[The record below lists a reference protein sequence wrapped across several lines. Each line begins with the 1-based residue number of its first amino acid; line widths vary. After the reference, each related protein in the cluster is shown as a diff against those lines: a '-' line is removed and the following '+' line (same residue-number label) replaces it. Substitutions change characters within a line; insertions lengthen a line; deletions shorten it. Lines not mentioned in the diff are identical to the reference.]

1 MDIEEAKKN
10 LKIMMR
16 TFDIQAPDINVRNV
30 ENLKKQTIETV
41 LQELESY
48 QIKELQ
54 VLNNKLDNISAT
66 ELQKILQ
73 PYCIQK
79 ENLERK
85 DKTINELKNKLDNS
99 ISKDKL
105 KEIINKYSYI
115 CLDGHTMMPKDCY
128 ENCIKDIIKL
138 VNFKL
143 LEDK

>member
-1 MDIEEAKKN
+1 MSNNIEEAKRICN
-10 LKIMMR
+10 EI
-16 TFDIQAPDINVRNV
+16 IQTNMFNRSTDANA
-30 ENLKKQTIETV
+30 IETV

-54 VLNNKLDNISAT
+54 VLNNKLDNISVT

-73 PYCIQK
+73 PYYIQK

-85 DKTINELKNKLDNS
+85 DETINELKNKLDNS

-115 CLDGHTMMPKDCY
+115 CSDGHTMMPKDCY
-128 ENCIKDIIKL
+128 ENCVKDIIKL